1 MRFLIFLAGAVA
13 FGEATAP
20 PSAYVL
26 GPGDQVVIRVLDLEE
41 IGENPFR
48 IDMRGNINVPLAGR
62 IHAGGLSVDQLEEAV
77 AAPLKEYLRDP
88 VVTVSISEFSSQ
100 PVSVIGAVNNPGV
113 HQIRGSKTLFE
124 IISEAGGLKNEAG
137 NSIKITRRREYGDI
151 PLAGAAAGASGE
163 FSVAEVSV
171 KSVMEARNPR
181 ENIRIQPNDV
191 ISVPR
196 AELVYVIGAVKRAG
210 GFALG
215 EREQISVLQALAMAE
230 GLDRVASPSTAK
242 ILRESDGGASRKEIP
257 VDVRK
262 MLAGK
267 TGDVPML
274 TNDILF
280 IPNSASKNAAVRG
293 LEVAIQVGTGLA
305 IYRR

>member
-1 MRFLIFLAGAVA
+1 MRFLIFFAGTLA
-13 FGEATAP
+13 FGESAAQLP
-20 PSAYVL
+20 AYVL

-48 IDMRGNINVPLAGR
+48 IDMRGNINLPLAGR
-62 IHAGGLSVDQLEEAV
+62 IHAGGLSVEELEAAV
-77 AAPLKEYLRDP
+77 AVSLKKYLQDP
-88 VVTVSISEFSSQ
+88 VVTVSIFEFSSQ

-113 HQIRGSKTLFE
+113 HQIRGTKTLFE
-124 IISEAGGLKNEAG
+124 IISEAGGLANEAG
-137 NSIKITRRREYGDI
+137 NSIKITRRRENGDI
-151 PLAGAAAGASGE
+151 PLPGAVADASGE

-196 AELVYVIGAVKRAG
+196 GELVYVIGAVKRAG
-210 GFALG
+210 GFVLG
-215 EREQISVLQALAMAE
+215 EREHISVLQALAMAE
-230 GLDRVASPSTAK
+230 GLDPVASPSSAR
-242 ILRESDGGASRKEIP
+242 ILRESDGGSRSEIP

-262 MLAGK
+262 ILAGK

-280 IPNSASKNAAVRG
+280 IPNSTPKNAAVRG
-293 LEVAIQVGTGLA
+293 LEAAIQVGTGIA

>member
-1 MRFLIFLAGAVA
+1 MRFLIFFAGVLA
-13 FGEATAP
+13 FGESVAQLP
-20 PSAYVL
+20 AYVL

-48 IDMRGNINVPLAGR
+48 VDMRGNINLPLAGR
-62 IHAGGLSVDQLEEAV
+62 IHAGGLSVEELEAAV
-77 AAPLKEYLRDP
+77 ATSLRKYLQDP
-88 VVTVSISEFSSQ
+88 VVTVSIFEFSSQ

-137 NSIKITRRREYGDI
+137 NSIKITRRRENGDI
-151 PLAGAAAGASGE
+151 PLPGAVADASGE

-196 AELVYVIGAVKRAG
+196 GELVYVIGAVKRAG
-210 GFALG
+210 GFVLG
-215 EREQISVLQALAMAE
+215 EREHISVLQALAMAE
-230 GLDRVASPSTAK
+230 GLDHEASPSTAR
-242 ILRESDGGASRKEIP
+242 ILRESEGASRSEIP

-280 IPNSASKNAAVRG
+280 IPNSTPKSAAVRG
-293 LEVAIQVGTGLA
+293 LEVAIQVGTGIA

>member
-1 MRFLIFLAGAVA
+1 MRFLIFFAGALA
-13 FGEATAP
+13 FGESVAQLP
-20 PSAYVL
+20 AYVL

-48 IDMRGNINVPLAGR
+48 VDMRGNINLPLAGR
-62 IHAGGLSVDQLEEAV
+62 IHAGGLSVEELEAAV
-77 AAPLKEYLRDP
+77 ATSLKKYLQDP
-88 VVTVSISEFSSQ
+88 VVTVSIFEFSSQ

-137 NSIKITRRREYGDI
+137 NSIKITRRRENGDI
-151 PLAGAAAGASGE
+151 PLPGAVADASGE

-196 AELVYVIGAVKRAG
+196 GELVYVIGAVKRAG
-210 GFALG
+210 GFVLG
-215 EREQISVLQALAMAE
+215 EREHISVLQALAMAE
-230 GLDRVASPSTAK
+230 GLDHEASPSTAR
-242 ILRESDGGASRKEIP
+242 ILRESEGASRSEIP

-280 IPNSASKNAAVRG
+280 IPNSTPKSAAVRG
-293 LEVAIQVGTGLA
+293 LEVAIQVGTGIA